1 MSSIS
6 HEVSYS
12 VQGFAGHAPNSLVNN
27 APALN
32 SILKSLIGFLNFATD
47 TIKWH
52 IFIIKQHTDAYL
64 TNDKITHYKWLPLIA
79 HEDKPNNQLFMSI
92 NL

>member
-1 MSSIS
+1 MSFMSSIS

-12 VQGFAGHAPNSLVNN
+12 VQGFAGHAQNSLVDN

-47 TIKWH
+47 TVKWH
-52 IFIIKQHTDAYL
+52 I
-64 TNDKITHYKWLPLIA
+64 
-79 HEDKPNNQLFMSI
+79 
-92 NL
+92 

>member
-1 MSSIS
+1 MSFMSSIS

-47 TIKWH
+47 TVKWH
-52 IFIIKQHTDAYL
+52 ISLLNITRMLIWLTTKSPII
-64 TNDKITHYKWLPLIA
+64 NGCR
-79 HEDKPNNQLFMSI
+79 
-92 NL
+92 